1 VLLGKCLKGFLVQTQ
16 RNVRNEVE
24 LADVPELMKACPPLG
39 STPMPS
45 LNAITM
51 ATLDAARVL
60 MESGGKAKS
69 VDDLVHMIA
78 HGLGAESAELR
89 IGYASLGLTISIGHS
104 SITRMKKVGSIGVNQ
119 RLEQGLWQ
127 LAKRGLHERLEA
139 EQVEDQLVQLVAA
152 TPHYRPW
159 VMALGVGLACA
170 AFGRLLGVDWRG
182 TGPVFFAA
190 TVGQCVRQF
199 ALRYGLNVFVCT
211 VLVSSLASLLASI
224 GGHWA
229 GSGTIGTA
237 VIASVLLLVP
247 GVPAVNALNDI
258 LEGYPT
264 LGSARATSVMVVLL
278 FIAAGLWIGPVVLNL
293 WR

>member
-1 VLLGKCLKGFLVQTQ
+1 MGDLSKLVDSLQ
-16 RNVRNEVE
+16 
-24 LADVPELMKACPPLG
+24 PPD
-39 STPMPS
+39 SAPVPS
-45 LNAITM
+45 LNAIAM
-51 ATLDAARVL
+51 ATLDAARLL

-69 VDDLVHMIA
+69 VDELVYLIA

-89 IGYASLGLTISIGHS
+89 IGYASLALTIGIGHS

-127 LAKRGLHERLEA
+127 LANRGLQHRLDV
-139 EQVEDQLVQLVAA
+139 EQVEHELVRLAAA
-152 TPHYRPW
+152 TPRYRGW
-159 VMALGVGLACA
+159 ITAVGVGLACA

-190 TVGQCVRQF
+190 TIGQCIRQT
-199 ALRYGLNVFVCT
+199 ALKYRLNVFLCT
-211 VLVSSLASLLASI
+211 VLVSCLASLIASA
-224 GGHWA
+224 GGQWA

-247 GVPAVNALNDI
+247 GVPAVNALSDI

-264 LGSARATSVMVVLL
+264 LGSARAISVMVTLV
-278 FIAAGLWIGPVVLNL
+278 FIAAGVWTGAAVLNL
-293 WR
+293 WRH